1 MSTRSIVMLIIWFV
15 VVIVA
20 LLGLFYLTFFTETV
34 YYTQVDNACLV
45 EITPRGSMYYR
56 YELPGVDERGKERLL
71 SFDTTRIL
79 RDDALLR
86 VTVAPLRGV
95 TAWEEV
101 QPGDIPNG
109 AGAVLDAAGE

>member
-15 VVIVA
+15 VIILA
-20 LLGLFYLTFFTETV
+20 LCGLFYLTFFTETV

-45 EITPRGSMYYR
+45 EITPRGGMYYR

-71 SFDTTRIL
+71 SFETTRIL
-79 RDDALLR
+79 REEAYLR
-86 VTVAPLRGV
+86 MTVAPLRGV

-101 QPGDIPNG
+101 KPGDIPQG
-109 AGAVLDAAGE
+109 ARVVLRPAEE